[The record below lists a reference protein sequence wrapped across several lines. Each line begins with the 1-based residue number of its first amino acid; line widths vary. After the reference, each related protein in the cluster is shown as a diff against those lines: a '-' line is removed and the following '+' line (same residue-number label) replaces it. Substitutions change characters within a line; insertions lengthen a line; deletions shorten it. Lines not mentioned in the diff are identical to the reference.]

1 MSKAKSLNI
10 DFSKQKEEGYRRVY
24 GQNPLL
30 TNPGNSWDGV
40 YLAYDYQPPYET
52 PEVFAPQIGVAIFT
66 EVSENTSYEQ
76 TINGRFYSKQICPG
90 DVVITPA
97 NIGTRARWNKS
108 LNVIFLGFEPIIFN
122 RTIYESLDIDKIELV
137 PQFAISDPL
146 IYQIG
151 LTLKSTLENHGAGS
165 RLYAETMANALAV
178 HLLQHYSTRKPKEKN
193 YQDGLP
199 RHKLQLVIDY
209 IHAHIDKNIGL
220 TELAALVKMSPN
232 YFLQL
237 FKQSTGITPHKFVIR
252 TRIERAKELLL
263 LEKMNIAQI
272 AQYVGFA
279 NQSHLNLHFKRL
291 VGVTPKQFQQK

>member
-24 GQNPLL
+24 GKSPIL

>member
-1 MSKAKSLNI
+1 MSKVESLTI

-24 GQNPLL
+24 GKSPLL
-30 TNPGNSWDGV
+30 TNPGNSWDGT

-52 PEVFAPQIGVAIFT
+52 AEVFAPQIGVTIFT
-66 EVSENTSYEQ
+66 EVAKNIQYER
-76 TINGRFYSKQICPG
+76 TIDGRYYHKQIFSG
-90 DVVITPA
+90 DIVVTPA

-108 LNVIFLGFEPIIFN
+108 LNVIFLGFEPIVFN
-122 RTIYESLDIDKIELV
+122 RTIYEFDTDKIELV

-165 RLYAETMANALAV
+165 RLYAETMANAASV
-178 HLLQHYSTRKPKEKN
+178 HLLHHYSTQKPTKQN

-199 RHKLQLVIDY
+199 RHKLQLIIDY
-209 IHAHIDKNIGL
+209 IHAHLDENIGL
-220 TELAALVKMSPN
+220 TELASLVKMSPN

-252 TRIERAKELLL
+252 TRIERVKELLIL
-263 LEKMNIAQI
+263 KEMNIAEI
-272 AQYVGFA
+272 AQQVGFA

>member
-24 GQNPLL
+24 GQSPLL
-30 TNPGNSWDGV
+30 TNPESWDGV
-40 YLAYDYQPPYET
+40 YLAYDYQLAYET
-52 PEVFAPQIGVAIFT
+52 PEVFAPQIGITIFT
-66 EVSENTSYEQ
+66 EVSEKIHYEKY
-76 TINGRFYSKQICPG
+76 IDGRLHHKQICPG

-97 NIGTRARWNKS
+97 NIGTRACWDKS
-108 LNVIFLGFEPIIFN
+108 FNVIFIGFEAVVFN

-151 LTLKSTLENHGAGS
+151 LTLKSTLENYGAGS

-178 HLLQHYSTRKPKEKN
+178 HLLQHYSTRKPKEQN
-193 YQDGLP
+193 YQYGLP

-209 IHAHIDKNIGL
+209 IHAHLDKNIGL
-220 TELAALVKMSPN
+220 TELAALAKMSPR
-232 YFLQL
+232 YFLQI
-237 FKQSTGITPHKFVIR
+237 FKKSTGTTPHKFVIR

-291 VGVTPKQFQQK
+291 IGVTPKQFQKK

>member
-24 GQNPLL
+24 GKSPLL

-52 PEVFAPQIGVAIFT
+52 PEVFAPQIGIAIFT
-66 EVSENTSYEQ
+66 EVSENICYEQ
-76 TINGRFYSKQICPG
+76 TINGRLYHKQICPG
-90 DVVITPA
+90 DIVITPA
-97 NIGTRARWNKS
+97 NIGTRACWNKS
-108 LNVIFLGFEPIIFN
+108 IDVIFIGFEPIVFN
-122 RTIYESLDIDKIELV
+122 RTIYESLNTDKIELV

-151 LTLKSTLENHGAGS
+151 LTLKSTLENYGDGS

-178 HLLQHYSTRKPKEKN
+178 HLLQHYSTQKPKEKI

-199 RHKLQLVIDY
+199 RYKLQLVIDY
-209 IHAHIDKNIGL
+209 IYAHLDEDIGL
-220 TELAALVKMSPN
+220 TELATLVKMSPR

-252 TRIERAKELLL
+252 TRIERAKELLIL
-263 LEKMNIAQI
+263 KEINIAQI
-272 AQYVGFA
+272 AQKVGFA

-291 VGVTPKQFQQK
+291 VGVTPKQFRQK

>member
-1 MSKAKSLNI
+1 MSKVESLTI

-24 GQNPLL
+24 GKSPLL
-30 TNPGNSWDGV
+30 TNPGNSWNGV
-40 YLAYDYQPPYET
+40 YLAYDYQTPYET
-52 PEVFAPQIGVAIFT
+52 PEVYAPQIGVTIFT
-66 EVSENTSYEQ
+66 EVSENISYER
-76 TINGRFYSKQICPG
+76 TIDGRFYSKQIFPG
-90 DVVITPA
+90 NIVITPA

-122 RTIYESLDIDKIELV
+122 RTIYESLDTDKIELV

-178 HLLQHYSTRKPKEKN
+178 HLLQHYSTRKPKEQN

-209 IHAHIDKNIGL
+209 IHAHLNENIGL
-220 TELAALVKMSPN
+220 IELADLVKISPN

-252 TRIERAKELLL
+252 TRIERAKELLIL
-263 LEKMNIAQI
+263 KEMKIAQI